1 LSYFLDAV
9 GWILLITVLS
19 VAVIWLGLMG
29 DDADKLD
36 GIDSDIDNYNEDS

>member
-1 LSYFLDAV
+1 MSYILDAV
-9 GWILLITVLS
+9 GWILLISVLS
-19 VAVIWLGLMG
+19 VAVIRLGLMG